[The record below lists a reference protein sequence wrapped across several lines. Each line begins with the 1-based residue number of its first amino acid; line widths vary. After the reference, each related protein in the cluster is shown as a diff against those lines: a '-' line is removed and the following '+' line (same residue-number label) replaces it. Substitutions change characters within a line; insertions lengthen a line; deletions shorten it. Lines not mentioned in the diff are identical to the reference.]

1 MRDHIVNWMRANKV
15 LTGDPG
21 LDRRTYIS
29 LAFCGDIS
37 PDEIPLDAELEA
49 ELPFE
54 FRQVRPLHEN

>member
-1 MRDHIVNWMRANKV
+1 MKDHVLNFMRQNQMVI
-15 LTGDPG
+15 GDPG

-29 LAFCGDIS
+29 LAYAGDID
-37 PDEIPLDAELEA
+37 PGTNPLDAELEA